1 MEKDNKSVD
10 CQNNINT
17 KEELL
22 KENKTIENKEKSG
35 ESLKR
40 ALIFPS
46 FMSRFSDYN
55 L

>member
-40 ALIFPS
+40 ALIFS
-46 FMSRFSDYN
+46 IICVKFFR